1 MSGPPQQDGKRDR
14 VDPIKQEHAYDIT
27 IDSDRVTIAQVVLA
41 LVFCVA
47 FIILEA
53 RHLVLNQVTR
63 PSPTAVLAV
72 CCFALAIRFRDI
84 LLKLALV
91 LIGVQDLTRFILA
104 QVHAP
109 YALKHLAAMG
119 GGVLNIIGLLM
130 IVFAIAKWLLSVI
143 RRVPLFKPE
152 EPTP

>member
-1 MSGPPQQDGKRDR
+1 M
-14 VDPIKQEHAYDIT
+14 DPTKQEHAYDIT

-47 FIILEA
+47 FITLEA
-53 RHLVLNQVTR
+53 RHLVMNQVTR
-63 PSPTAVLAV
+63 PSLTAVLVTV

-91 LIGVQDLTRFILA
+91 LIGVQDLTRFIVA

-109 YALKHLAAMG
+109 YTLKRLAAMG
-119 GGVLNIIGLLM
+119 GGVPRIIGLLM
-130 IVFAIAKWLLSVI
+130 VVFAIGKWLRSVI
-143 RRVPLFKPE
+143 RRVPILKPE

>member
-1 MSGPPQQDGKRDR
+1 MDL
-14 VDPIKQEHAYDIT
+14 IKQEHAYDIA

-53 RHLVLNQVTR
+53 RHLVMNQVTR
-63 PSPTAVLAV
+63 PSLTAVLVTV

-104 QVHAP
+104 QVQAP
-109 YALKHLAAMG
+109 YPLKHLAAIG
-119 GGVLNIIGLLM
+119 GGVLKIIGLLM
-130 IVFAIAKWLLSVI
+130 IIFAIGKWLRSVI
-143 RRVPLFKPE
+143 RRAPILKPE

>member
-1 MSGPPQQDGKRDR
+1 MN
-14 VDPIKQEHAYDIT
+14 PIRQEPAYDIT
-27 IDSDRVTIAQVVLA
+27 IDSDRVTIAQVVLV

-47 FIILEA
+47 FIILEG

-63 PSPTAVLAV
+63 PSLTAVLVTV
-72 CCFALAIRFRDI
+72 CCFALAVRFRDI

-91 LIGVQDLTRFILA
+91 LIGVQDLTRFVLA

-119 GGVLNIIGLLM
+119 GGVLKIIGLLM
-130 IVFAIAKWLLSVI
+130 IAFAIVKWLRSVI
-143 RRVPLFKPE
+143 RRVPIFNPE

>member
-1 MSGPPQQDGKRDR
+1 M
-14 VDPIKQEHAYDIT
+14 DPIKQELAYDIT

-63 PSPTAVLAV
+63 PSLTAVLVTV
-72 CCFALAIRFRDI
+72 CCFALAIRFRDV
-84 LLKLALV
+84 LLKLAFV

-119 GGVLNIIGLLM
+119 GGVLKISGLLM
-130 IVFAIAKWLLSVI
+130 IDFAIAKWLRSVI
-143 RRVPLFKPE
+143 RRVPIFKPE

>member
-1 MSGPPQQDGKRDR
+1 M
-14 VDPIKQEHAYDIT
+14 DPIKQEHAYDIT

-63 PSPTAVLAV
+63 PSLTAVLVTV

-91 LIGVQDLTRFILA
+91 LIGVQDLTRFVLA

-109 YALKHLAAMG
+109 YAVKHLAAMG
-119 GGVLNIIGLLM
+119 GGVLEIVGLLM
-130 IVFAIAKWLLSVI
+130 IIVAIVKWFRCAI
-143 RRVPLFKPE
+143 RRVPIPKPE